1 MQQGVATSAT
11 AGNQAE
17 DDGPGTRLG
26 TVELALS
33 GMTCAACAARI
44 ERKLNKIDG
53 VHAVVNY
60 ATERAAVSFPP
71 AVDIPRLVEAV
82 TAAGYS
88 AREVQETTATDTPDP
103 VRALWRRLVV
113 SVLLT
118 FPLAD
123 LALAMAWVPWLRFPG
138 WQWVCLGLAAP
149 VVLWAALPFHRAAL
163 RNARHGAAS
172 MDTLVSLGVLSAFG
186 WSTYAMF
193 STTVTGG
200 IYLEVAAGVTTFL
213 LAGRYFEARARRMAG
228 DALRSL
234 SLLAAKD
241 VLLLRKGKE
250 VRVPVGQ
257 LLVGDLFVVP
267 PGEKIATDGV
277 VESGR
282 SVVDL
287 SMVTGE
293 SVPVEVET
301 GATVIGGT
309 ISHSGRLIVRA
320 TGVGADTQLARMTAL
335 VEAAQAGK
343 SGAQRLADRVAGVF
357 VPVVLVLAALT
368 LAVWLLAGGST
379 ESAFG
384 AALAVLI
391 IACPCALGLATPTAL
406 LVATGRGAQLGILLR
421 SAQAL
426 ESTRAVDTVLLD
438 KTGTVTTGRM
448 SLAETYCDGDP
459 AELLR
464 YAGAVESASEHAI
477 AAAIT
482 AAARAE
488 FPELPEVA
496 EFAAL
501 PGLGASGRVDGAE
514 VLIGRLL
521 LFAER
526 GWTVEPELAER
537 CAEWEKLG
545 RTVVV
550 AGWDGAARGL
560 LAVLDTVKESAP
572 GAIKALRAL
581 GLTPVLLTGDNEATA
596 RLVAEAVGIEE
607 VHAGV
612 LPQGKVEV
620 VRALQAQGRRVA
632 MVGDG
637 VNDGPA
643 LAAADL
649 AMAMGTGADVAL
661 HAADLILV
669 RDNLIAVPDAIRLA
683 RATLNTIRGNL
694 WWAFGYNVAALPVA
708 ALGLLNPL
716 IAGAAMALS
725 SAFVVSNSMRLRK
738 FGGGR

>member
-1 MQQGVATSAT
+1 MQQSVATGAT
-11 AGNQAE
+11 E
-17 DDGPGTRLG
+17 TPERLS

-60 ATERAAVSFPP
+60 ATERASVSFP
-71 AVDIPRLVEAV
+71 ATIDVTRLVQAV
-82 TAAGYS
+82 AAAGYT
-88 AREVQETTATDTPDP
+88 AHEVRQTTASDGPDP

-138 WQWVCLGLAAP
+138 WQWVCLALAAP

-213 LAGRYFEARARRMAG
+213 IAGRYFEARARRMAG

-257 LLVGDLFVVP
+257 LVVGDLFAVP

-301 GATVIGGT
+301 GAQVIGGT
-309 ISHSGRLIVRA
+309 ISHSGRLVVRA

-335 VEAAQAGK
+335 VEQAQAGK
-343 SGAQRLADRVAGVF
+343 SSAQRLADRVAGVF

-368 LAVWLLAGGST
+368 LAAWLLAGSAA

-421 SAQAL
+421 GAQAL
-426 ESTRAVDTVLLD
+426 EQTRAVDTVLLD

-448 SLAETYCDGDP
+448 SLAETHSTGER

-464 YAGAVESASEHAI
+464 YAGAVEAASEHAI

-482 AAARAE
+482 TAARAE
-488 FPELPEVA
+488 LGALPEVA
-496 EFAAL
+496 DFTAL
-501 PGLGASGRVDGAE
+501 PGLGATGRVDGVE
-514 VLIGRLL
+514 ILIGRPL
-521 LFAER
+521 LFTER
-526 GWTVEPELAER
+526 GWTVDPELRER

-560 LAVLDTVKESAP
+560 LAVRDTVKESAP
-572 GAIKALRAL
+572 AAVRALRAL
-581 GLTPVLLTGDNEATA
+581 GLTPVLLTGDNESTA
-596 RLVAEAVGIEE
+596 RAVAEAVGIEE

-612 LPQGKVEV
+612 LPQGKVAV

-683 RATLNTIRGNL
+683 RATLTTIRGNL

-738 FGGGR
+738 FGGQ

>member
-1 MQQGVATSAT
+1 
-11 AGNQAE
+11 
-17 DDGPGTRLG
+17 
-26 TVELALS
+26 
-33 GMTCAACAARI
+33 MTCAACAARI
-44 ERKLNKIDG
+44 ERKLNKLDG

-60 ATERAAVSFPP
+60 ATERASVSFPATTP
-71 AVDIPRLVEAV
+71 LPRVVDAV
-82 TAAGYS
+82 TAAGY
-88 AREVQETTATDTPDP
+88 TATPVQQTARTDAPDP

-123 LALAMAWVPWLRFPG
+123 LALAMAFVPWLRFPG
-138 WQWVCLGLAAP
+138 WQWVCLALAAP

-172 MDTLVSLGVLSAFG
+172 MDTLVSLGVLAAFG

-193 STTVTGG
+193 STAVSGG

-213 LAGRYFEARARRMAG
+213 LAGRYFEARARRTAG

-241 VLLLRKGKE
+241 VVLLRKGKE
-250 VRVPVGQ
+250 VRVPVEQ
-257 LLVGDLFVVP
+257 LRVDDLFVVP

-293 SVPVEVET
+293 SVPVEVES
-301 GATVIGGT
+301 GAAVVGGT
-309 ISHSGRLIVRA
+309 LSHSGRLVVRA

-335 VEAAQAGK
+335 VEEAQAGK

-357 VPVVLVLAALT
+357 VPIVLVLAALT
-368 LAVWLLAGGST
+368 LATWLLAGGGA
-379 ESAFG
+379 EAAFG

-421 SAQAL
+421 GAQAL
-426 ESTRAVDTVLLD
+426 EATRSVDTVLLD

-448 SLAETYCDGDP
+448 SLAEVHGEDRET
-459 AELLR
+459 LLR
-464 YAGAVESASEHAI
+464 YAGALEAASEHAI

-488 FPELPEVA
+488 LGELPEVTD
-496 EFAAL
+496 FTAL
-501 PGLGASGRVDGAE
+501 PGLGAQGTVDGHE
-514 VLIGRLL
+514 VVIGRGV
-521 LFAER
+521 LFTDR
-526 GWTVEPELAER
+526 GWTLPDGLDERRLAWER
-537 CAEWEKLG
+537 QG

-550 AGWDGAARGL
+550 LGWAGTARGL
-560 LAVLDTVKESAP
+560 LAVLDTVKDTAAAAVAE
-572 GAIKALRAL
+572 LRAL
-581 GLTPVLLTGDNEATA
+581 GLHPVLLTGDNEPTA
-596 RLVAEAVGIEE
+596 RAVAAEVGIDE

-612 LPQGKVEV
+612 LPQGKAEV
-620 VRALQAQGRRVA
+620 VRALQAKGHRVA
-632 MVGDG
+632 VVGDG

-649 AMAMGTGADVAL
+649 AMAMGTGTDVAL

-669 RDNLIAVPDAIRLA
+669 RDSLLAVPDAVRLA

-694 WWAFGYNVAALPVA
+694 WWAFGYNVAAIPVA

-738 FGGGR
+738 FSAR